1 MAMLQPGS
9 RLIQSVGRAPDP
21 SRDAIVERVH
31 ERLVEDL
38 DVRALDSL
46 PEGERKAARESAVIH
61 GFSRGQCSIAERV
74 GQWADAAPQS
84 SGIMRMSSPDTT
96 VQPPLP

>member
-46 PEGERKAARESAVIH
+46 PEGERKAHVEAAVGRVLAEI
-61 GFSRGQCSIAERV
+61 GPGVQGISRQDV
-74 GQWADAAPQS
+74 VAD
-84 SGIMRMSSPDTT
+84 
-96 VQPPLP
+96 V